1 MAMTLYEKPTW
12 SKCREAVSLLKSRRF
27 DFTRIDYYT
36 DPLDEA
42 TLTRLLK
49 AMALSPRDLIRTN
62 EAVYKNLDLKNL
74 ALSDQELIALMV
86 EHPDLVQR
94 PILEVDGRAVLGRPP
109 ECILDLLS
117 ATPK

>member
-1 MAMTLYEKPTW
+1 
-12 SKCREAVSLLKSRRF
+12 
-27 DFTRIDYYT
+27 
-36 DPLDEA
+36 LDEA